1 MFGGAYV
8 PDLLS
13 YSEYSC
19 AFPLEINHNLQEP
32 SFGLANLLT
41 NKQTEDRVDLRHVP
55 IYIGLFSP
63 FRCDNEV

>member
-13 YSEYSC
+13 YSC

-41 NKQTEDRVDLRHVP
+41 NKQTDDRVTVDLRHVP

-63 FRCDNEV
+63 SFPLASKR